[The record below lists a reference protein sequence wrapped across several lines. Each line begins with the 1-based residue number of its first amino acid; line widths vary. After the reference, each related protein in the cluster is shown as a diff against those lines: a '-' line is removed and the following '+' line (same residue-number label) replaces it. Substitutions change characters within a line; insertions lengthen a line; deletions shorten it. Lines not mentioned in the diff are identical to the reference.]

1 MLKIQIEQID
11 SLTTNGNL
19 KVIPN
24 GTGIVEVSGDDDSSL
39 QLDNVKIK
47 APPSTAQQNT
57 ALVLPQNN
65 IEAGKYLK
73 VDSITGSGSTAVG
86 QLSYA
91 TVTPPTADAI
101 DASNFTSGTLANGR
115 YSIPGSAGGGLQLV
129 SKNEVTT
136 DNTVNT
142 IDIALEDNT
151 NYKLIGKNVIMSTT
165 TYFLIR
171 WLNSTDSSLDGIRYT
186 AWTGPSYNYYEGSS
200 ETSMT
205 IYTNPSANRSSFGIE
220 IDINNQPRNVSF
232 MSRVHGRGDD
242 DNYNKCIGTFNESY
256 GTTTYNSQRIHKV
269 RIASAHSTSYY
280 FQSGTTFLL
289 YKYNRE

>member
-1 MLKIQIEQID
+1 MSKIQIEQID

-19 KVIPN
+19 KVTPN

-47 APPSTAQQNT
+47 APPATAQQNT
-57 ALVLPQNN
+57 TLVLPQIN
-65 IEAGKYLK
+65 IEAGKYVK

-101 DASNFTSGTLANGR
+101 DASDFTSGTIPNAR

-129 SKNEVTT
+129 SKNEVTS
-136 DNTVNT
+136 DNT
-142 IDIALEDNT
+142 ISQIEIPLDDNT
-151 NYKLIGKNVIMSTT
+151 NYKLIGKNIKWSAN
-165 TYFLIR
+165 TYLAFR
-171 WLNSTDSSLDGIRYT
+171 WLNAAGSSQSGMRYT
-186 AWTGPSYNYYEGSS
+186 AQHGPGSNYYSADDTDNS
-200 ETSMT
+200 VH
-205 IYTNPSANRSSFGIE
+205 YTNNSVHQSSHGMDM
-220 IDINNQPRNVSF
+220 DINNQEMHVSV
-232 MSRVHGRGDD
+232 MARIHGRQDD
-242 DNYNKCIGTFNESY
+242 DNYNKFHATFNRNYTTSY
-256 GTTTYNSQRIHKV
+256 DNQRIHTL
-269 RIASAHSTSYY
+269 RIYAANGSSYY